1 MKLKLYTPIL
11 TTLFLVVLFSSCGPH
26 KTAKLDELK
35 RRKVDIEK
43 EITAH
48 KDLEKEI
55 SSLEKE
61 LNLTDTSQADV
72 KSKEVDVLEITPRP
86 FDYFVQTQGLI
97 QAENNIQVSAKS
109 MGVLTQ
115 VYAREGDVVKKGQ
128 TLAQIDNTILLSSIE
143 EVKGSLELAKT
154 VFERQRN
161 LWEQKIGTEVQYL
174 QAKNNKESL
183 ENRLATL
190 NDQLEMTKI
199 KSPINGTVDAVN
211 IKVGENI
218 APGIPAFRVINTS
231 ELKVALKVSEA
242 YVNSISKGNKVTVTI
257 SDLGKTFESKISFV
271 GKNIDPLSRSFPVEV
286 KLPSSTELRPNMTA
300 VIRVIFESFPSAL
313 CVPVNVVQDING
325 EKVVYIAEKD
335 GNQMIARRR
344 IVKMDGVYDNLAHV
358 LSGLQAGDRII
369 TVGYQ
374 GLNDGQFIKI

>member
-1 MKLKLYTPIL
+1 MKLKLYTPML
-11 TTLFLVVLFSSCGPH
+11 TTLFLAVVFSSCGPD

-35 RRKVDIEK
+35 RRKV
-43 EITAH
+43 
-48 KDLEKEI
+48 DLEKEI

-358 LSGLQAGDRII
+358 LSGLQAGDKII